1 MNGKF
6 WVNISE
12 PLFEMRQKFQNG
24 LLSTR
29 NEVDVLNKRVT
40 DISNKLTELTNSI
53 NSLNMNI
60 QVLNN
65 NVITLDNKINS
76 VIQSVYSLNYRVGQI
91 EKVIYYKFHP
101 NEKKNRINNYLVV

>member
-12 PLFEMRQKFQNG
+12 SLFEMMQKFQNG
-24 LLSTR
+24 LFSTR

-76 VIQSVYSLNYRVGQI
+76 VIQSVNSLNYRVGQI
-91 EKVIYYKFHP
+91 EGVIYYQFPP
-101 NEKKNRINNYLVV
+101 NVKKNRINNYLIV